1 MKLKFQ
7 RKPKCRNSDRI
18 SPSRQRRNLRRLR
31 ERIDKAK
38 AKLNRALAKRRAR
51 MQFKNDRINKNDKSQ
66 IIPVIDLIGNPDSDE
81 YEIHCAEV
89 TYDNEVEDVTDCR
102 VLGSSEVSALRRR
115 SLRVKED
122 ARASEQAR
130 LQAKN
135 DHEYGSFMRTM
146 EQQQREDGNI
156 LLLRPP
162 KEWEERER
170 DWKDSWTFSPHVI
183 SANELMRI
191 AHAGR
196 AAERQRVLDSQAY
209 FRQFQQD
216 WRNRSIPRAA

>member
-1 MKLKFQ
+1 MRGERQ
-7 RKPKCRNSDRI
+7 NNRKRI
-18 SPSRQRRNLRRLR
+18 SPSRHRRNLRRLR
-31 ERIDKAK
+31 ERIDETK
-38 AKLNRALAKRRAR
+38 AKLSKALAKRKAR
-51 MQFKNDRINKNDKSQ
+51 KQIKNNDHMNENKSQ
-66 IIPVIDLIGNPDSDE
+66 IIPIINLIEDTDSEAE
-81 YEIHCAEV
+81 YETNCTEV
-89 TYDNEVEDVTDCR
+89 NYDEDEEVEDVTDCR
-102 VLGSSEVSALRRR
+102 ILGDSETSALRRR
-115 SLRVKED
+115 SMRVLED
-122 ARASEQAR
+122 ARLDRQAR
-130 LQAKN
+130 MQAKDN
-135 DHEYGSFMRTM
+135 RDYDNLMRTM
-146 EQQQREDGNI
+146 EQQQRKDGNI
-156 LLLRPP
+156 LLPRAP